1 MVYILYLKIEVHMVW
16 LIWHI
21 TIYCWRNFNFEHFLK
36 LDKFSLEYSRYLTIS
51 SLQGPYSTMNAI
63 KLLLKKKKEK
73 TNGTGHEV
81 CMYT

>member
-1 MVYILYLKIEVHMVW
+1 MIDSAHYYLLLK
-16 LIWHI
+16 
-21 TIYCWRNFNFEHFLK
+21 RNFNFENFLK
-36 LDKFSLEYSRYLTIS
+36 LDKFSLEYSRYLRIS